1 MGKHFSF
8 IHCAD
13 LHLGEPFSDI
23 RMGSSGPWNE
33 QIGKATFKAFEK
45 AVDAALDSK
54 SNSAVLI
61 ASLEPNASHV
71 SEWQVA
77 PVNMALQV
85 AINVQVPVSAW
96 IPASA
101 VRDGSSI
108 QVKTPSGMQERKVQV
123 VALKDGRALVT
134 VPEFQAGDALIL

>member
-1 MGKHFSF
+1 MRRWIPKQF
-8 IHCAD
+8 
-13 LHLGEPFSDI
+13 
-23 RMGSSGPWNE
+23 RR
-33 QIGKATFKAFEK
+33 
-45 AVDAALDSK
+45 VDCL
-54 SNSAVLI
+54 
-61 ASLEPNASHV
+61 LEPNASHV

-108 QVKTPSGMQERKVQV
+108 QVKTPSECRN
-123 VALKDGRALVT
+123 ARCR
-134 VPEFQAGDALIL
+134 

>member
-1 MGKHFSF
+1 MENG
-8 IHCAD
+8 C
-13 LHLGEPFSDI
+13 
-23 RMGSSGPWNE
+23 SGW
-33 QIGKATFKAFEK
+33 GRVT

-134 VPEFQAGDALIL
+134 VPEFQSGDALIL